1 MWVALAIA
9 VFGVLVGVALGMR
22 PSNAPAWID
31 PLRAA
36 GLGSGLLA
44 VFLQLM
50 PEAAEDLGFLALVP
64 FALAVLFASGVERL
78 LFRRVGPQD
87 EAAHAHAHE
96 VDARANLELG
106 FVALILHQFVEGV
119 ALGAIESDAHG
130 AVTERAGVLFALAAH
145 TVPVVAVFALAAK
158 QVMGVPASLARG
170 ALLLS
175 ASAAGVLLSS
185 SATVL
190 GFVSES
196 EGWVHGAVAGL
207 LLHAILHVSADIHGL
222 GAAPR
227 TGAIL
232 RYAAFVGGASLV
244 LVALLAKEHSGLDS
258 WRGWAVVIVSAALA
272 LVVHRA
278 TPHNHHKRHDKG
290 GKGRGHAHR
299 HDHDHDHAHGHDH
312 GHHSPKRVE
321 AT

>member
-44 VFLQLM
+44 VFIQLM

-78 LFRRVGPQD
+78 FFRRVGAHD
-87 EAAHAHAHE
+87 ETAHAHAHD

-106 FVALILHQFVEGV
+106 FLALVMHQFVEGV
-119 ALGAIESDAHG
+119 ALGAIESEAHG
-130 AVTERAGVLFALAAH
+130 ALAERAGVLFALALH
-145 TVPVVAVFALAAK
+145 TIPVVAVFALAAK
-158 QVMGVPASLARG
+158 QVMGVRAALLRG
-170 ALLLS
+170 AMLLA
-175 ASAAGVLLSS
+175 ASSSGVLLSS
-185 SATVL
+185 SSAVL

-207 LLHAILHVSADIHGL
+207 LLHAILHVSADVHGM
-222 GAAPR
+222 ASTPR
-227 TGAIL
+227 TSAPL
-232 RYAAFVGGASLV
+232 RYLAFGVGASFV
-244 LVALLAKEHSGLDS
+244 LVALLAKGQEALAS
-258 WRGWAVVIVSAALA
+258 WRGWVVVLVSGALA
-272 LVVHRA
+272 FLVHRA
-278 TPHNHHKRHDKG
+278 TPHNHHDHK
-290 GKGRGHAHR
+290 HAGV
-299 HDHDHDHAHGHDH
+299 A
-312 GHHSPKRVE
+312 
-321 AT
+321 